1 MESPYLEAQRY
12 GRWRKGRG
20 MEEETKETKEAKGTK
35 EAKETKEAREA
46 GGWEKRC
53 RWAKNWGYWSKIFA
67 LLSGF
72 FRYCLLKSVM
82 NPNQLIFSG
91 AILMGLAA
99 LLRLALGFRKNGLCC
114 RFLGLYFLLFTLF
127 SINNLLIEIGLIQ
140 TWPIFWGS
148 ILPLYFVPAPLIY
161 LYVRNIST
169 GKTFTP
175 KTDWIHFIP
184 AILSV
189 VYLLP
194 FYLANRSEKLALME
208 TFLTG
213 DEPSFYQPALILFG
227 LFYLLLILARLAAFK
242 LDVEKLQ
249 TTENR
254 SLFRW
259 LVFFAALYTLFW
271 FGNSIYFIS
280 NSFPDQRFFVSL
292 KNLGTSI
299 TLIVS
304 VFAFLL
310 NTRPQ
315 LLQKLNRKQIV

>member
-1 MESPYLEAQRY
+1 
-12 GRWRKGRG
+12 
-20 MEEETKETKEAKGTK
+20 
-35 EAKETKEAREA
+35 
-46 GGWEKRC
+46 
-53 RWAKNWGYWSKIFA
+53 
-67 LLSGF
+67 
-72 FRYCLLKSVM
+72 M

-99 LLRLALGFRKNGLCC
+99 ILRLVLGFRKNGLCC

-127 SINNLLIEIGLIQ
+127 SINNLLIETGWIQ
-140 TWPIFWGS
+140 SWPIIWGS

-161 LYVRNIST
+161 LYVRSIST
-169 GKTFTP
+169 GKAFTP
-175 KTDWIHFIP
+175 KMDWIHFIP
-184 AILSV
+184 ALLSIAW
-189 VYLLP
+189 LLP
-194 FYLANRSEKLALME
+194 YYLANKAEKLERME
-208 TFLTG
+208 TFHAG
-213 DEPSFYQPALILFG
+213 NDASYYQPALILLG
-227 LFYLLLILARLAAFK
+227 LLYLLLILAKLAAFK
-242 LDVEKLQ
+242 LDVEKTQ
-249 TTENR
+249 TAETR

-292 KNLGTSI
+292 KNIGTSI